1 MGVCTCNAL
10 LHVQEKMEELKK
22 KSEAGQCGGAAARVQ
37 DPIRDAEAAWWA
49 GNAALERGAS
59 EAALELYETAAAGYA
74 AAGDAANAAGMRKNG
89 GIALQRQGK
98 HAEARPRLEAA
109 VAALTELLGPAN
121 VRTLQARQA
130 LGNGMLSQGEL
141 GAARV
146 ELEAVAAGLEAAL
159 GSAHTSTLA
168 VRDSLAILLERAGDH
183 AAAAAAFGQVVTAH
197 TQARGARQPNMLEL
211 MSQAK
216 WARNLTLS
224 GRAAE
229 ALLLLEEAAPALAAK
244 LGADHRWAVFAQREL
259 AFARGRLTAS
269 SKKVGLLARLFGGK
283 KSKPKVNASTD
294 SIATPRETAENL
306 LQSKGGMLDG
316 LKPGEAVPSKAAE
329 ELCEE
334 QGEYTNNPLC
344 QPLL

>member
-1 MGVCTCNAL
+1 LGVCTCNAL

-37 DPIRDAEAAWWA
+37 DPIRDAEAAWRA
-49 GNAALERGAS
+49 GNAALERGA
-59 EAALELYETAAAGYA
+59 EAAALELYETAAAGYA
-74 AAGDAANAAGMRKNG
+74 AAGDAANAAEARKNG
-89 GIALQRQGK
+89 GIALLRQGK

-109 VAALTELLGPAN
+109 VAALTELLGPAH
-121 VRTLQARQA
+121 VRTLRARLT
-130 LGNGMLSQGEL
+130 LGNGMLGQGEL

-159 GSAHTSTLA
+159 GSVHTSTLA
-168 VRDSLAILLERAGDH
+168 ARDSLAILLERAGDH

-197 TQARGARQPNMLEL
+197 TQARGARQPNTSEL
-211 MSQAK
+211 MYSQAK
-216 WARNLTLS
+216 WAKNLTLS

-229 ALLLLEEAAPALAAK
+229 ALPLLEEAAPALAAK

-259 AFARGRLTAS
+259 AVARGRLKAS

-283 KSKPKVNASTD
+283 KSKPKVNAR
-294 SIATPRETAENL
+294 RETTENL

-344 QPLL
+344 QLL

>member
-1 MGVCTCNAL
+1 
-10 LHVQEKMEELKK
+10 
-22 KSEAGQCGGAAARVQ
+22 
-37 DPIRDAEAAWWA
+37 
-49 GNAALERGAS
+49 
-59 EAALELYETAAAGYA
+59 
-74 AAGDAANAAGMRKNG
+74 
-89 GIALQRQGK
+89 
-98 HAEARPRLEAA
+98 
-109 VAALTELLGPAN
+109 

-183 AAAAAAFGQVVTAH
+183 AAAAAAFGQVVTAQ

-229 ALLLLEEAAPALAAK
+229 ALPLLEEAAPALAAK
-244 LGADHRWAVFAQREL
+244 LGTDHEWAVFAQREL
-259 AFARGRLTAS
+259 AVTRGRLTAS

-283 KSKPKVNASTD
+283 KSKPKVNAR
-294 SIATPRETAENL
+294 RETTENL

-344 QPLL
+344 QLL